1 MSASGPAKYDYRSPW
16 LDHHLALIVAT
27 AQFLKRVRRAVQV
40 HHVGDHGAGLDIAVV
55 EGPHGNLE
63 FARVVDIGVAN
74 GRFLQHRHYR
84 REGIGCPAERSEEH
98 TSELQSLMRISYD
111 VFCLKKKKQQQ

>member
-40 HHVGDHGAGLDIAVV
+40 HHVGDHGTGLDIAVV
-55 EGPHGNLE
+55 EGPHGTFE
-63 FARVVDIGVAN
+63 FASIVDIVVAN
-74 GRFLQHRHYR
+74 GRFLQHRHHR
-84 REGIGCPAERSEEH
+84 LKGIGSPAEARRGHRALSP
-98 TSELQSLMRISYD
+98 TARARMIA
-111 VFCLKKKKQQQ
+111 